1 MDDLLL
7 PVIQKMNKRSQ
18 VRTLLL
24 HLVKGCCSNVGLHSL
39 SQQGALNKQG
49 NLGAFFDVPVGV
61 GAPRKRQAYSSK
73 RLQQVVSD
81 FRKKQRAEGA
91 QSQGDTPESDT
102 EEEDESSR
110 PKKKRKAGEASSAS
124 ASKKKSETTRGSGR
138 GRGRGRGRGGKTTRG
153 KKAGKGKS
161 REESDASEDEFQE
174 GSTPAV
180 EAIPD
185 QPLAVELRP
194 RPKPRMRRRPVV
206 EHNDDASD

>member
-18 VRTLLL
+18 VRMLLL
-24 HLVKGCCSNVGLHSL
+24 HLVKGCCSNIGLHSL

-110 PKKKRKAGEASSAS
+110 PKKKRKVGETSSAS
-124 ASKKKSETTRGSGR
+124 ASKNKSETTRGSGR
-138 GRGRGRGRGGKTTRG
+138 GRGRGRGHGGKATRG
-153 KKAGKGKS
+153 KKGAKGKGKEDS
-161 REESDASEDEFQE
+161 SEDEFQE
-174 GSTPAV
+174 GSAPAV

>member
-1 MDDLLL
+1 MD
-7 PVIQKMNKRSQ
+7 SF
-18 VRTLLL
+18 
-24 HLVKGCCSNVGLHSL
+24 

-110 PKKKRKAGEASSAS
+110 PKKRRKAGETSSAS

-138 GRGRGRGRGGKTTRG
+138 GRGRGRGGKATRG
-153 KKAGKGKS
+153 KKAPKGKGKENS
-161 REESDASEDEFQE
+161 SGDEFQE
-174 GSTPAV
+174 GSAPAV

-206 EHNDDASD
+206 EHNNDASD